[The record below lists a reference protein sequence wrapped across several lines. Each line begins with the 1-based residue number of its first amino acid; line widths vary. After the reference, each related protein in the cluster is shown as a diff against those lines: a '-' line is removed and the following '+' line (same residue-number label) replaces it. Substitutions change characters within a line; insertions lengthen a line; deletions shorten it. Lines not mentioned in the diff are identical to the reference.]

1 MSTISRAEEM
11 VLLAVWRLMDN
22 AYGVSIVDMLNEITD
37 KKWVL
42 GAIYVPLERLEEKGC
57 LTSFMGEPI
66 NKRGGRSKRFY
77 KLTKL
82 GLDALI
88 RLKEMEKSIWQDIS
102 IENLEK
108 GYEGK

>member
-1 MSTISRAEEM
+1 M
-11 VLLAVWRLMDN
+11 LAVWKLKDN

-37 KKWVL
+37 KNWVL
-42 GAIYVPLERLEEKGC
+42 GGIYVPLERLEEKGY
-57 LTSFMGEPI
+57 LTSFMGDPT

-82 GLDALI
+82 GIDALI
-88 RLKEMEKSIWQDIS
+88 KLKEMENAVWRDVG